1 MDWKMRATQR
11 LLKQKTFP
19 FLMGNCVPSD
29 FKPLNEVKYQGVI
42 SEIFI
47 TFQMVSL
54 LSANLFLSKELLNH
68 YKAMFDEFVI
78 SNCCWAIS
86 FHCFCHY
93 YVVLLITISEN

>member
-1 MDWKMRATQR
+1 
-11 LLKQKTFP
+11 
-19 FLMGNCVPSD
+19 MGNCVPSD
-29 FKPLNEVKYQGVI
+29 LKPLNEVKYQGVI
-42 SEIFI
+42 SELFI